1 MAALIVAA
9 SPNGVPPE
17 VTLAIVGTTISYGA
31 GVPGEGELRLCGD
44 VSGKRVIELGLTDPS
59 NAVAFAHLGAKVM
72 GVDGDAD
79 HVAAVRRLADA
90 EGVHVELHQG
100 DLADLG
106 FATSASVDLVCS
118 VGELA
123 GVDDL
128 PRLFRQVHRV
138 LKPGMPFVFAV
149 AHPIASMLEGGEVV
163 LRKPY
168 WAAGGRTVS
177 GLFTALS
184 RANFQVDVIA
194 EPAPVDTKDAYVPAA
209 LVVRARKLGV

>member
-1 MAALIVAA
+1 
-9 SPNGVPPE
+9 
-17 VTLAIVGTTISYGA
+17 VGTTISYGA
-31 GVPGEGELRLCGD
+31 GVPGEADLRLCGD
-44 VSGKRVIELGLTDPS
+44 VAGKRVIELGLANPP
-59 NAVAFAHLGAKVM
+59 NALAFAHLGAKAI
-72 GVDGDAD
+72 GVDAD
-79 HVAAVRRLADA
+79 PDRVAAARLQADA
-90 EGVHVELHQG
+90 EGVHVELHQV

-106 FATSASVDLVCS
+106 FATSASVDLVFS
-118 VGELA
+118 AGGLA

-184 RANFQVDVIA
+184 RANLEVDVIA